1 MIAKLAIVMPTMYG
15 ILVNYQ
21 TSFGYK
27 LNSHS
32 RVTDQSSRSQWITE
46 RNCTTS
52 ARRSDCLKKTR
63 VRVFFDSSF
72 PVRIVAKRY
81 TL

>member
-46 RNCTTS
+46 RNTTS
-52 ARRSDCLKKTR
+52 ARLSVRLKKTR

-72 PVRIVAKRY
+72 PVHIVAKWY
-81 TL
+81 TR